1 VGTRRLLV
9 QALLLLSLAA
19 CSGAG
24 GGGTGTL
31 TLTIEG
37 KAYAF
42 DGVSC
47 SVGANS
53 SNLTVEVGDESAGD
67 YVRLEAGSR
76 GAGAGASG
84 ALSGGGTFH
93 DYGLLGRQGETTFG
107 LDPDTKLTIDLPSDL
122 RSGKFSGGVR
132 FGTVGHHLARGTMT
146 GSFAC

>member
-1 VGTRRLLV
+1 MGTRRLFV
-9 QALLLLSLAA
+9 HALLLLSLAA
-19 CSGAG
+19 CSGTG

-76 GAGAGASG
+76 SSGAGG
-84 ALSGGGTFH
+84 ALSGGGAFH

-107 LDPDTKLTIDLPSDL
+107 LDPDSQLTIELPSDL

-132 FGTVGHHLARGTMT
+132 FGTVGHHLARGAMT